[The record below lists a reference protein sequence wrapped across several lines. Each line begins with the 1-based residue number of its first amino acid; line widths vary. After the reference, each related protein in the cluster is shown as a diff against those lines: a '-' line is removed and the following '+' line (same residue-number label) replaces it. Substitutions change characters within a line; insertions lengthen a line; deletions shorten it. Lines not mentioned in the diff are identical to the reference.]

1 MRQRSDI
8 RKTLKLPFLGKVFR
22 VWAEKEGEG
31 FVDRAQNQYF
41 RVWLDIRAKLDNQM
55 RLI

>member
-8 RKTLKLPFLGKVFR
+8 QKTLDLPFLGKLFR
-22 VWAEKEGEG
+22 IWAEKEEDG
-31 FVDRAQNQYF
+31 FVDSVENQYF
-41 RVWLDIRAKLDNQM
+41 KVWLDIRIKPDNQM